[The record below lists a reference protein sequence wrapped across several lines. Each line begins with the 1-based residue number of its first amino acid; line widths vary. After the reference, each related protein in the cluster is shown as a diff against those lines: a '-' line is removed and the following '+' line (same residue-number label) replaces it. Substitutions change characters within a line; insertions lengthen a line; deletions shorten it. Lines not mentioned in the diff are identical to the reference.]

1 MTDTP
6 TIIREPLTGPAVW
19 RGPELDP
26 TDYVYE
32 LSEAE
37 LTELD
42 RLRGELVERGLGLGA
57 IDPESVSIPAMAPA
71 FADWMEKLENGPGF
85 VLVRGLDLDGWSERE
100 ASLVYYA
107 LGRQLGAPVK
117 QNDRGHLLGHVRDT
131 GKDIFTDP
139 SARGYQ
145 VRIAL
150 PFHTDTSTDLLS
162 LMCFRTAKEGGES
175 ALAPLQTVYNE
186 VLARRPDLIDTYYRP
201 FNFDCRDEEH
211 PDGGPF
217 YTRVL
222 ASVGPDGRFSLR
234 HNSGY
239 ARTAARR
246 FEECD
251 ELTEEQDQLLSLVDE
266 LTADPSINVR
276 FKLQQGDIVF
286 LNNYAVAHS
295 RAAFEDWEEEDRK
308 RHLLR
313 LWLVLYEGRELAA
326 DFDNRAGLKTTA
338 DIREDG
344 LAPA

>member
-1 MTDTP
+1 MT

-19 RGPELDP
+19 RGPDLEP
-26 TDYVYE
+26 ADY
-32 LSEAE
+32 LHE
-37 LTELD
+37 LTPSEIT
-42 RLRGELVERGLGLGA
+42 EIERVRDDLTARDIDLGA
-57 IDPESVSIPAMAPA
+57 IDPESVPLPGLEATIAGWL
-71 FADWMEKLENGPGF
+71 DRVENGVGF
-85 VLVRGLDLDGWSERE
+85 VVVRGLDIDRWTERE
-100 ASLVYYA
+100 AGLAFYA
-107 LGRQLGAPVK
+107 VGRQMGRPVK
-117 QNDRGHLLGHVRDT
+117 QNDRGHLLGHIRDT
-131 GKDIFTDP
+131 GKDIFTDQ

-162 LMCFRTAKEGGES
+162 LMCLRTAKEGGES

-222 ASVGPDGRFSLR
+222 ASVGTDGRFSLR

-239 ARTAARR
+239 ARSAAHR
-246 FEECD
+246 FDECPALTEQQD
-251 ELTEEQDQLLSLVDE
+251 ELLALVDE
-266 LTADPSINVR
+266 LTQDPTIHVR
-276 FKLQQGDIVF
+276 FLLEQGDIV
-286 LNNYAVAHS
+286 LVNNYAIAHARS
-295 RAAFEDWEEEDRK
+295 AFEDHDEPDRK

-313 LWLVLYEGRELAA
+313 LWLVRYDGRPLAP

>member
-1 MTDTP
+1 MT

-19 RGPELDP
+19 RGPDLEP
-26 TDYVYE
+26 ADY
-32 LSEAE
+32 LHE
-37 LTELD
+37 LTPSEIT
-42 RLRGELVERGLGLGA
+42 EIERVRDDLTARDIDLGA
-57 IDPESVSIPAMAPA
+57 IDPESVPLPGLEATIAG
-71 FADWMEKLENGPGF
+71 WLERVENGVGF
-85 VLVRGLDLDGWSERE
+85 VVVRGLDIDRWTERE
-100 ASLVYYA
+100 AGLAFYA
-107 LGRQLGAPVK
+107 VGRQMGRPVK
-117 QNDRGHLLGHVRDT
+117 QNDRGHLLGHIRDT
-131 GKDIFTDP
+131 GKDIFTDQ

-162 LMCFRTAKEGGES
+162 LMCLRTAKEGGES

-222 ASVGPDGRFSLR
+222 ASVGTDGRFSLR

-239 ARTAARR
+239 ARTAAHR
-246 FEECD
+246 FDECPPLTPQQD
-251 ELTEEQDQLLSLVDE
+251 ELLALVDE
-266 LTADPSINVR
+266 LTQDPTIHVR
-276 FKLQQGDIVF
+276 FLLEQGDIV
-286 LNNYAVAHS
+286 LVNNYAIAHARS
-295 RAAFEDWEEEDRK
+295 AFEDHDEPDRK

-313 LWLVLYEGRELAA
+313 LWLVRYDGRPLAP

>member
-1 MTDTP
+1 MT

-19 RGPELDP
+19 RGPDLEP
-26 TDYVYE
+26 ADY
-32 LSEAE
+32 LHE
-37 LTELD
+37 LTPSEIT
-42 RLRGELVERGLGLGA
+42 EIERVRDDLTARDIDLGA
-57 IDPESVSIPAMAPA
+57 IDPESVPLPGLEATIAGWL
-71 FADWMEKLENGPGF
+71 DRVENGVGF
-85 VLVRGLDLDGWSERE
+85 VVVRGLDIDRWTERE
-100 ASLVYYA
+100 AGLAFYA
-107 LGRQLGAPVK
+107 VGRQMGRPVK
-117 QNDRGHLLGHVRDT
+117 QNDRGHLLGHIRDT
-131 GKDIFTDP
+131 GKDIFTDQ

-162 LMCFRTAKEGGES
+162 LMCLRTAKEGGES

-222 ASVGPDGRFSLR
+222 ASVGTDGRFSLR

-239 ARTAARR
+239 ARSAAHR
-246 FEECD
+246 FDECPVLTEQQD
-251 ELTEEQDQLLSLVDE
+251 ELLALVDE
-266 LTADPSINVR
+266 LTQDPTIHVR
-276 FKLQQGDIVF
+276 FLLEQGDIV
-286 LNNYAVAHS
+286 LVNNYAIAHARS
-295 RAAFEDWEEEDRK
+295 AFEDHDEPDRK

-313 LWLVLYEGRELAA
+313 LWLVRYDGRPLAP